1 MNPLTTLIQEAIA
14 EGDQKWQ
21 DRINCQELRGTDFK
35 LVPKATIDWWNEQ
48 LSTKNKQLIREK
60 QHSGQLSYK
69 VEELQR
75 CKERLERTDELPRCK
90 ARLERADV
98 LIFGSKI
105 DPSEYRHEY
114 TVGEFFSHPHY
125 RGKSFRQFYESND
138 WKAINWVAVFGC
150 NSSRA
155 WVRALSKYVAD
166 RVFIDG
172 VYIMEEGV
180 STDDVVEHCP
190 CNDDED

>member
-1 MNPLTTLIQEAIA
+1 MNPHTTLIQEAIA

-35 LVPKATIDWWNEQ
+35 LVPQATIDWWNEQ

-69 VEELQR
+69 VEELQG
-75 CKERLERTDELPRCK
+75 CK

-138 WKAINWVAVFGC
+138 WKAINWVAVFGR
-150 NSSRA
+150 NSPRA

-172 VYIMEEGV
+172 VYIIEEGV
-180 STDDVVEHCP
+180 ETDDVVEHCP